1 MTDFA
6 NLPLRS
12 EEGDFLAVVETP
24 KGSAIKYEF
33 DRQLQAMTISKY
45 LSLGL
50 VYPFDFGF
58 FPSTIAED
66 GDPLDVMVLA
76 DVGSFAG
83 LVQKV
88 RLLGAL
94 ATEQKEKGA
103 TLRND
108 RILAV
113 PVELS
118 RRRHLK
124 DARDLDAGL
133 RNEIE
138 LFLRATDVLE
148 PKSLVFLG
156 WKGPRAA
163 RRLVDA
169 AARSYSRLKAP
180 AGKG

>member
-1 MTDFA
+1 
-6 NLPLRS
+6 
-12 EEGDFLAVVETP
+12 
-24 KGSAIKYEF
+24 
-33 DRQLQAMTISKY
+33 MTISKY

-50 VYPFDFGF
+50 AYPFDFGF
-58 FPSTIAED
+58 FPSTSAED
-66 GDPLDVMVLA
+66 GDPLDVMVLG
-76 DVGSFAG
+76 DEGGFTG

-88 RLLGAL
+88 RLVGAL

-118 RRRHLK
+118 RRSHLK
-124 DARDLDAGL
+124 DARDLDAEL
-133 RNEIE
+133 RGEIE

-148 PKSLVFLG
+148 PKVLVFLG

-163 RRLVDA
+163 RRLVDE
-169 AARSYSRLKAP
+169 AARRYSGLRAP
-180 AGKG
+180 ASKG